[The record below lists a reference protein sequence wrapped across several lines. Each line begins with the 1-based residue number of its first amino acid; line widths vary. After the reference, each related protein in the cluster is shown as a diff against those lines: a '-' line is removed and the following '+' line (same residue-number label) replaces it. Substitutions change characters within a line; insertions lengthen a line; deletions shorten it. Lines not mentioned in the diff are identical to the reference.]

1 MIEQAFGLTIA
12 LPKVGEFPC
21 GTARTIHQGR
31 IGRNARSHPVA
42 ALFSGEGG
50 LRPRPRAPSFLRPGP
65 ARHCRKLRDLHGGE
79 GVVALTAAMLGRA
92 AQPSGPPAPSP
103 APAVAQPPSARVTS
117 TNPEAPHA
125 TTADHHATP
134 ARSAPAST
142 RPASTVEQPDA
153 TPSCSARRGPT
164 PAQPGATPTRPSPAA
179 AQPGATPTRP
189 SPAAAQPGATPT
201 RPGPAAAQPDRTP
214 RAPSPSVA
222 PPDPTLAHPSRAAA
236 QLKPTPELP
245 GPPPPARARGP
256 DARLRGCRHVNGPAS
271 RCWARDS
278 FRILPDA
285 SVIPV
290 DAPTLFPRRASA
302 QLHYLRCGDRTMG
315 GIHRDYS
322 TRATVFS

>member
-21 GTARTIHQGR
+21 GTARTIHQRR
-31 IGRNARSHPVA
+31 ISRNARSHPVA

-164 PAQPGATPTRPSPAA
+164 PAQPGATPTRP
-179 AQPGATPTRP
+179 
-189 SPAAAQPGATPT
+189 
-201 RPGPAAAQPDRTP
+201 GPAAAQPDRTP